1 MMKDLDGTGFT
12 VIVLVPGGV
21 TQHTDDLGRIWF
33 PPRQVDQLE
42 IMALPA
48 VWLVSDAA
56 GQVAGR
62 RFLAVHWDATMSPEE
77 AAGNAGAPVAWT
89 SIATMPITRSRSYP
103 PSKP

>member
-21 TQHTDDLGRIWF
+21 TQ
-33 PPRQVDQLE
+33 
-42 IMALPA
+42 
-48 VWLVSDAA
+48 
-56 GQVAGR
+56 
-62 RFLAVHWDATMSPEE
+62 E

-89 SIATMPITRSRSYP
+89 SIATMPITRSRSYNYP